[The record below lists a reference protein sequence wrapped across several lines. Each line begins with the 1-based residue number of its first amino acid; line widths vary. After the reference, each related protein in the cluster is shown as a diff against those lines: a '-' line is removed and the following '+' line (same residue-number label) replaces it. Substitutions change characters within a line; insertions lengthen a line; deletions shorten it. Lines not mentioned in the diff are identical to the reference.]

1 MKIALIIL
9 GVVLALVLIGGLIVF
24 SMGVSVNNDLVRQQE
39 AVKAAWSQVDIA
51 LQRRADLIPNLVET
65 VKGYAT
71 HEKDV
76 IASIANARAALGGA
90 RTPGEKIAAN
100 GQLDSAIS
108 RLLLVVENYPNLKA
122 NENFLRLQDELA
134 GTENRIAVER
144 HKYNETLQRYNTNIG
159 LFPNNLFASMLG
171 FHRNDEMCIRDS
183 RSRIEVGYGLEPV
196 ITDGY
201 VGGLLRS
208 LIPSLRSGDYA
219 QALADAAHQL
229 GEKIAASKG
238 VAIGG
243 PAPRRTTSPRPEG
256 LPIGPLVMAGIIF
269 LLFLFAR
276 GRGAAG
282 ASGGGFW
289 GFLIGMLIGNLLGG
303 GGGPRSGGGGGFG
316 GFDSGD
322 SFGGFGGGDSG
333 GGGASGSW

>member
-1 MKIALIIL
+1 
-9 GVVLALVLIGGLIVF
+9 
-24 SMGVSVNNDLVRQQE
+24 VRQQE

-134 GTENRIAVER
+134 GTENRIAIER
-144 HKYNETLQRYNTNIG
+144 GKYNEKLQRYNTSIG

-171 FHRNDEMCIRDS
+171 FHRNDEYFKTEERA
-183 RSRIEVGYGLEPV
+183 R
-196 ITDGY
+196 
-201 VGGLLRS
+201 
-208 LIPSLRSGDYA
+208 
-219 QALADAAHQL
+219 QA
-229 GEKIAASKG
+229 
-238 VAIGG
+238 
-243 PAPRRTTSPRPEG
+243 PA
-256 LPIGPLVMAGIIF
+256 V
-269 LLFLFAR
+269 
-276 GRGAAG
+276 
-282 ASGGGFW
+282 
-289 GFLIGMLIGNLLGG
+289 
-303 GGGPRSGGGGGFG
+303 
-316 GFDSGD
+316 
-322 SFGGFGGGDSG
+322 SFK
-333 GGGASGSW
+333 